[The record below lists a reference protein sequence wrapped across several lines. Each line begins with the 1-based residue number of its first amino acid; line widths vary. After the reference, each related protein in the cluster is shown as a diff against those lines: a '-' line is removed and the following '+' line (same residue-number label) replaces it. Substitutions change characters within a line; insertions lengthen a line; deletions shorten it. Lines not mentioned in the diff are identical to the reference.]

1 MENKVSDLIGFNSV
15 NVFAVGLS
23 LTDIES
29 ILTILVLLSVFVYN
43 IKKIRNE

>member
-1 MENKVSDLIGFNSV
+1 MENKVNDLIGFNSV